1 MSDTQDDLTAL
12 IAELKDAQASDVT
25 LDLTI
30 GNNGT
35 LQRAIEALERAHF
48 QRRAEPVAC
57 MWPTNLEGISA
68 FAFTEL
74 AIEEGMK
81 QPGARLLYTSPPIPA
96 DMVMVPRWEQQAVA
110 WLRGKAAE
118 QAQNNERWPEHAKCY
133 PSWVDRVKY
142 AQLLADD
149 LEREAGRSE

>member
-1 MSDTQDDLTAL
+1 MSDTQDGL
-12 IAELKDAQASDVT
+12 IEQVNKTITHGIMGEYASVEIASAVVELC
-25 LDLTI
+25 
-30 GNNGT
+30 
-35 LQRAIEALERAHF
+35 RAHF
-48 QRRAEPVAC
+48 QRQAEPVAC